1 MAQID
6 LVERPLRV
14 CHLGKFYPPA
24 PGGIEK
30 HVQALAEGQ
39 AALGAKVSVLC
50 VNHADRRGRDVT
62 HLPIAS
68 TPTLRESVGGVEV
81 MRMGRLAS
89 VARFDVCPRAVV
101 EVLRRRDVDVLHLQ
115 APNPLFQVVLC
126 ALPRLPLLVIT
137 HQSDVVR
144 QKLLGLA
151 FKPIERR
158 LCARAALLLAS
169 SEAYIEG
176 SPLLSAFRGKVKVLP
191 LGINLNAFEK
201 PSAQALQ
208 AATELRQK
216 HGEPLWLMVGRLIY
230 YKGFDTALDALRG
243 VPGRL
248 LIVGT
253 GPLESALRQRVAQL
267 GLSER
272 VTLAGH
278 LDDESLVGAYRAATA
293 LWFPSNARSEAFGL
307 TQVEAMASGCP
318 VINTAV
324 LGSGVPWVSP
334 DGVTGLTIPVADA
347 PALARAAQQLLE
359 DPALRA
365 RLGAAGVARARTEFD
380 RAAMVKRSVT
390 YYAEALSGTAARR

>member
-1 MAQID
+1 VAQID

-39 AALGAKVSVLC
+39 AALGAEVSVLC
-50 VNHADRRGRDVT
+50 VNHADKRGRDVT
-62 HLPIAS
+62 HLPVAP
-68 TPTLRESVGGVEV
+68 TPTLRERVGGVDV

-89 VARFDVCPRAVV
+89 VARFDVCPRAVA
-101 EVLRRRDVDVLHLQ
+101 EILRRRDVDVLHLQ
-115 APNPLFQVVLC
+115 TPNPLFQLVLC
-126 ALPRLPLLVIT
+126 AVPRLPLLVIT

-144 QKLLGLA
+144 QRVLRVA
-151 FKPIERR
+151 FKPVERR
-158 LCARAALLLAS
+158 LCARAALLFAS

-176 SPLLSAFRGKVKVLP
+176 SPLLSEFRDKVKVLP
-191 LGINLNAFEK
+191 LGINLSAFEK
-201 PSAQALQ
+201 PSAQAQQ
-208 AATELRQK
+208 AAAEFRER
-216 HGEPLWLMVGRLIY
+216 HGDPLWLMVGRLIY
-230 YKGFDTALDALRG
+230 YKGFDTALEALRG
-243 VPGRL
+243 VTGRL

-253 GPLESALRQRVAQL
+253 GPLEPMLRRRVAQF

-278 LDDESLVGAYRAATA
+278 LDEESLVGAYRAATA

-324 LGSGVPWVSP
+324 VGSGVPWVSP

-347 PALARAAQQLLE
+347 PALARAAQRLIE

-365 RLGAAGVARARTEFD
+365 RLGAAGVARARAEFD
-380 RAAMVKRSVT
+380 RSTMVRRSVT
-390 YYAEALSGTAARR
+390 YYAEALRGTAARP